1 VTETAAGETDAE
13 PEPGATQPQPASRAQ
28 PEPDA
33 GPTPEQAT
41 RPEPAA
47 ESVTER
53 TIVRFDVVT
62 RVAHWL
68 TAVLAGVL
76 LITGSILYVPEL
88 EAMIGRRE
96 ILATIHVWCG
106 LLLFVPVLVGVV
118 AGRAG
123 RGLRA
128 DLVELGRWD
137 DTDRRWLRRRTRD
150 LPAGKFNGGQKL
162 LAALLGGAFAAQL
175 LTGALMNWNHPF
187 PDDWRTG
194 ATFVHDWAYLAIVAL
209 VAGHILKALQDPDAM
224 RGMVRGSVPETWAR
238 RSRPGWP
245 ARFDVRTD
253 ASRHE

>member
-1 VTETAAGETDAE
+1 MTDTAAGDTKAA
-13 PEPGATQPQPASRAQ
+13 PEPSPAPAL
-28 PEPDA
+28 
-33 GPTPEQAT
+33 T
-41 RPEPAA
+41 PEPANQP
-47 ESVTER
+47 VTER
-53 TIVRFDVVT
+53 TIVRFDAVT
-62 RVAHWL
+62 RVAHWV
-68 TAVLAGVL
+68 TAIFAGVL

-175 LTGALMNWNHPF
+175 LTGALMHWNHPF

-224 RGMVRGSVPETWAR
+224 RGMIRGSVPEAWAR
-238 RSRPGWP
+238 RSRPGWLV
-245 ARFDVRTD
+245 RFDARTD
-253 ASRHE
+253 RAPRHDQSRPS